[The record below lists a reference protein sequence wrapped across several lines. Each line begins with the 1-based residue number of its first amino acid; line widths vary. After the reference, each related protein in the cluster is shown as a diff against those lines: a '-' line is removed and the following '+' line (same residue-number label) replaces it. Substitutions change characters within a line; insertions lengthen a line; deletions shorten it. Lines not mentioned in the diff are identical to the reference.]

1 MHDYNNNYH
10 HHIGKKPIDADYS
23 ALSKEIE
30 LRDKAPEFK
39 VGDRVRLTKYK
50 NIFTKSYTAN
60 CSKEIFV

>member
-1 MHDYNNNYH
+1 MHDYDNNYH
-10 HHIGKKPIDADYS
+10 RHIGKKPID